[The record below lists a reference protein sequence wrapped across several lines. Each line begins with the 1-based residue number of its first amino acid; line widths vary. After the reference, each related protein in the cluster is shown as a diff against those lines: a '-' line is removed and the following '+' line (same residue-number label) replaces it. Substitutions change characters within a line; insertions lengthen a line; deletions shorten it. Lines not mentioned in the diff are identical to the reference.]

1 MSNLEL
7 YRKVCSLKNYLEL
20 HELEEVSKKR
30 IEKSVALVNE
40 IFSTLERRKGAR

>member
-20 HELEEVSKKR
+20 HDLDSVSQSKLTQS
-30 IEKSVALVNE
+30 IEYLNM
-40 IFSTLERRKGAR
+40 IFEKLERRKK